1 MSALA
6 ASAVPGTT
14 VSGFCRNN
22 TSTSAAVIR
31 RMRYQDTID
40 GAFLQTTGCGRGRRR
55 GPQLEKPVGSEI
67 VADRERLRVVP
78 PELFADAVGEPVA
91 LLLQVLAHS
100 RPLAQLD
107 DGRILGRQLPEAV
120 SVGAQAVAEDM
131 SIAAVVLGSGD
142 GKPIAEAVELLRV
155 DRVDAKPTFE
165 QRFDNRAVRHLDR
178 DGARRRC
185 RPRHRQQPGTQLGK
199 SRATMG
205 EPTFTDNLAAG
216 IDQTDLVRLAC
227 PVDAGEPFDI
237 FCHYSP
243 LCFRRQATATPRH
256 ALYWRSWRDS
266 PPDVH
271 RGQPAEARVPVRCS
285 RHGR

>member
-1 MSALA
+1 
-6 ASAVPGTT
+6 
-14 VSGFCRNN
+14 
-22 TSTSAAVIR
+22 
-31 RMRYQDTID
+31 
-40 GAFLQTTGCGRGRRR
+40 
-55 GPQLEKPVGSEI
+55 
-67 VADRERLRVVP
+67 
-78 PELFADAVGEPVA
+78 
-91 LLLQVLAHS
+91 
-100 RPLAQLD
+100 
-107 DGRILGRQLPEAV
+107 
-120 SVGAQAVAEDM
+120 M

-155 DRVDAKPTFE
+155 DRVDAKPAFE

-178 DGARRRC
+178 DADRRRC

-216 IDQTDLVRLAC
+216 IDQTNLVRLAC

-237 FCHYSP
+237 FCHYSL

-271 RGQPAEARVPVRCS
+271 RGPPAEARVPVRCS
-285 RHGR
+285 EHGRQIGGSRQAGPVHPVYETDWVNGHAEGYRGGK